1 MPLIYVSA
9 LSTACLPATGARAAG
24 EAFEVPSL
32 LTFKRIGTDS
42 QSARQLLFGIQGE
55 FQCVF
60 DESNAAPEALG
71 QSIAGGK
78 GEGEQRTAGDLVH
91 VIEWKC
97 WKLDLRLVGIDQ
109 ANLPLPAPTEA
120 RN

>member
-1 MPLIYVSA
+1 MPFIYISA
-9 LSTACLPATGARAAG
+9 LSTACLPATGETVAG
-24 EAFEVPSL
+24 EAFEIPPL
-32 LTFKRIGTDS
+32 LTFQRIGIDS

-109 ANLPLPAPTEA
+109 AKPTCPF
-120 RN
+120 RHRRK